1 MAELQF
7 GENDYKYVIQEFS
20 KTMIGARYTYREI
33 LSAERVPFKFQTIVD
48 RLIVPYADMDM
59 MLGDHLLNMTA
70 DDKNKRIFE
79 NLKAKLR
86 ISIPQADGSY
96 TTKDMPLGALIAIDP
111 DTKMDRIEDNS
122 VLNSIVSHESQI
134 VNVKNQNLFSIK
146 FVSMLFMGTNS
157 PVKITDVKS
166 GLIRRLIDVNPTG
179 NTFDYDRYME
189 LIGQIDFEL
198 GKIANH
204 CLNVYRE
211 LGINYYGNIIF
222 CG

>member
-48 RLIVPYADMDM
+48 RLIVPYADIDM

-96 TTKDMPLGALIAIDP
+96 TTKDMSLGALIAIDP
-111 DTKMDRIEDNS
+111 EEKKDFFIQEMIIS
-122 VLNSIVSHESQI
+122 
-134 VNVKNQNLFSIK
+134 NLA
-146 FVSMLFMGTNS
+146 LFGF
-157 PVKITDVKS
+157 K
-166 GLIRRLIDVNPTG
+166 L
-179 NTFDYDRYME
+179 
-189 LIGQIDFEL
+189 
-198 GKIANH
+198 
-204 CLNVYRE
+204 
-211 LGINYYGNIIF
+211 
-222 CG
+222 

>member
-20 KTMIGARYTYREI
+20 KTMIGARYTYRES

-111 DTKMDRIEDNS
+111 EEKKDYFIQEMIIS
-122 VLNSIVSHESQI
+122 
-134 VNVKNQNLFSIK
+134 NLA
-146 FVSMLFMGTNS
+146 LFGF
-157 PVKITDVKS
+157 K
-166 GLIRRLIDVNPTG
+166 L
-179 NTFDYDRYME
+179 
-189 LIGQIDFEL
+189 
-198 GKIANH
+198 
-204 CLNVYRE
+204 
-211 LGINYYGNIIF
+211 
-222 CG
+222 